1 MKNHLF
7 VVDDEPTGTCLQNG
21 GINDCEKWP
30 DLIPSPC
37 CWMSCSELCGAAC
50 FHLKTGHGK
59 ECPDYGGERSECS
72 GTCQNTGH
80 EQKRVA
86 SA

>member
-50 FHLKTGHGK
+50 WKANK
-59 ECPDYGGERSECS
+59 KYGDKCEYYWGEYCESES
-72 GTCQNTGH
+72 
-80 EQKRVA
+80 V
-86 SA
+86 S